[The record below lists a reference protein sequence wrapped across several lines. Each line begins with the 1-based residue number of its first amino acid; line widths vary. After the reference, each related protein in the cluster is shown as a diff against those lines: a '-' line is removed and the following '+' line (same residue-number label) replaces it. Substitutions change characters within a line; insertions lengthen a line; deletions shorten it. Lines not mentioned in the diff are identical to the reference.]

1 VVPVATV
8 VKAAVVVADTVT
20 LSISWVKDLTLNSIS
35 LQRLV
40 NQYKLSSYL
49 TIDVNSFQNI
59 KLVCLNQIDEL
70 FVGFLMSSCKY
81 FMHIQDI
88 LLKQKKTQA
97 SYGVYCI
104 KTRREFI
111 HFSKI
116 PCFTRI
122 WQLCK

>member
-1 VVPVATV
+1 LPQEPLFVDP
-8 VKAAVVVADTVT
+8 
-20 LSISWVKDLTLNSIS
+20 ISSPEEK
-35 LQRLV
+35 RLV

-49 TIDVNSFQNI
+49 TTDVNSFQNI

-97 SYGVYCI
+97 S
-104 KTRREFI
+104 
-111 HFSKI
+111 
-116 PCFTRI
+116 
-122 WQLCK
+122 